1 MEELINGIL
10 EKVSSYDIFNN
21 FFPGIIF
28 CYILRKTTRF
38 FLADGEIW
46 ENIFIYYF
54 VGIIINRI
62 GSIVVERTLRAI
74 KVKNKEKNIKEPF
87 LKFTEYDNYIKTS
100 EEEPFI
106 KTLNET
112 NNVYRTI
119 ISMFIVI
126 IVIKLYDSFLYD
138 FINSFGKV
146 GHDFIFI
153 TVCLLVIILF
163 LYSYKKQTEYI
174 NSRIEKYYDLKRRCN
189 KVNNF

>member
-1 MEELINGIL
+1 MEELVNGIV

-38 FLADGEIW
+38 FLADGEVW
-46 ENIFIYYF
+46 ENLFIYYF

-62 GSIVVERTLRAI
+62 GSIVVERTLKSI
-74 KVKNKEKNIKEPF
+74 KVKDKENNIKEPF

-106 KTLNET
+106 KKLNET

-119 ISMFIVI
+119 ISMVIVI

-138 FINSFGKV
+138 IVNSFGKV
-146 GHDFIFI
+146 GHDFVFI
-153 TVCLLVIILF
+153 TVCLLIIILF

-174 NSRIEKYYDLKRRCN
+174 NSRIEKCCNLK
-189 KVNNF
+189 